1 MDKLQEI
8 ISDLS
13 LWHLASEEELKPL
26 DINAGPCY
34 IIEQSYVKDIMIGFM
49 KKQQTIIEEHHR
61 QQEITVNQFR
71 QAQEE
76 IQRLK
81 QENTRYE
88 YLLGESE
95 LSDKIQSICDH
106 CKLTSGGREITIKDE
121 EFGFLIEEANKS
133 HRLQAENNRFKEALQ
148 VYSDENKYRRTPRM
162 SQWATA
168 ENEKL
173 FGDFNPSFMEVD
185 RGQTAI
191 KALERVAE

>member
-1 MDKLQEI
+1 MEEINIKLSTGTKFTRDKVGTCIITIKNKEQDFEI
-8 ISDLS
+8 TLDEDETVEVLVSDIL
-13 LWHLASEEELKPL
+13 
-26 DINAGPCY
+26 
-34 IIEQSYVKDIMIGFM
+34 
-49 KKQQTIIEEHHR
+49 KQQAIIEENKR
-61 QQEITVNQFR
+61 QQDVTVHQFR

-133 HRLQAENNRFKEALQ
+133 HRLQE
-148 VYSDENKYRRTPRM
+148 ENKRYKNALKFYAEETTYTKEFEDCPPPIDM
-162 SQWATA
+162 DWGDTA
-168 ENEKL
+168 K
-173 FGDFNPSFMEVD
+173 
-185 RGQTAI
+185 
-191 KALERVAE
+191 KALVGDAE